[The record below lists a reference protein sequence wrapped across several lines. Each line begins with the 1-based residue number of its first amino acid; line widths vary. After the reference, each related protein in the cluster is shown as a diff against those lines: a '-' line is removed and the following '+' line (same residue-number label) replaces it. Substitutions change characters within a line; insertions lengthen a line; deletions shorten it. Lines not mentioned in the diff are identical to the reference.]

1 MKKRSVSRRHM
12 DSRSMGSAKEKTKDQ
27 ERKSVSSALS
37 RGEYMLSLAKVNIPV
52 GFAGMHLPP

>member
-1 MKKRSVSRRHM
+1 M